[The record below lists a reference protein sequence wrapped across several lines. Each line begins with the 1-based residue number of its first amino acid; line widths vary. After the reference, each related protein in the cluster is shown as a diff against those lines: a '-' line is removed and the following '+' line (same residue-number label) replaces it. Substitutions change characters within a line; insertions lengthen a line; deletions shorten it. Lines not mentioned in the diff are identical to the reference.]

1 MNDHHPQ
8 PLNWLEVQA
17 DPHGTFAWHRAAHW
31 YAPIAGS
38 GMIEVLSYDD
48 VRELLAAD
56 DRLHEYLLGHL
67 DDLVRAN
74 PNITPELITEMK
86 SGNEVALINLE
97 GEPHHRL
104 RAAISRAFTPRAVA
118 TLRPALDELAEELA
132 ARLVSG
138 DDFVA
143 TFAREMPARALC
155 LLTGIPGEDHERF
168 ARWMD
173 VLQTQLSPGDLLRM
187 SREESES
194 VLAANRALNAYT
206 KNLVQARRED
216 PKDDL
221 ISRLA
226 ADEERLDDAT
236 VARLVGDLIFAGND
250 TTRKA
255 IAAMVLALT
264 DHPDVWER
272 VAQAPQQ
279 APHVVEEVLRL
290 HGSAPGPVRRACQD
304 FTHKGETIAEGTIAA
319 LSIWSANRDESFW
332 GEDAGT
338 FDPGRKHLGQ
348 HLAFGHGPHFCL
360 GASLAR
366 EEMVAS
372 LVALTRQLTNIRVT
386 EPPAM
391 PPVGSIYGPLELRIA
406 FDRR

>member
-1 MNDHHPQ
+1 M
-8 PLNWLEVQA
+8 L
-17 DPHGTFAWHRAAHW
+17 
-31 YAPIAGS
+31 
-38 GMIEVLSYDD
+38 EVLSYED
-48 VRELLAAD
+48 VRELMAGD
-56 DRLHEYLLGHL
+56 DRLQEYLLGHL

-74 PNITPELITEMK
+74 PNIIPELITEMK
-86 SGNEVALINLE
+86 SGSEVALINLE

-118 TLRPALDELAEELA
+118 ALRPALDALAEELA
-132 ARLVSG
+132 SRLVPG

-143 TFAREMPARALC
+143 RFAREMPARALC
-155 LLTGIPGEDHERF
+155 LLTGISGEDHERF

-173 VLQTQLSPGDLLRM
+173 VLQAQLSPADLLRM
-187 SREESES
+187 TREESED
-194 VLAANRALNAYT
+194 VLTANRALNAYT
-206 KNLVQARRED
+206 KDLVQSRRAD

-236 VARLVGDLIFAGND
+236 VARLVSDLIFAGND

-255 IAAMVLALT
+255 IAAMVLALVEQ
-264 DHPDVWER
+264 PGAWER
-272 VAQAPQQ
+272 VAEQPGY

-304 FTHKGETIAEGTIAA
+304 FSHKGETVPEGTIAA
-319 LSIWSANRDESFW
+319 LSIWSANRDEAFW
-332 GEDAGT
+332 GADAGA
-338 FDPGRKHLGQ
+338 FNPEREHLGQ

-366 EEMVAS
+366 EEMAAS

-386 EPPAM
+386 EPPVM